1 MKLRAKSTV
10 RANDPPSENPSSRIR
25 QLQVIT
31 AAYQSLTVA
40 EPSLP
45 AAGSPLPALLAL
57 RHAEHLINETKTSL
71 LETKDQIDYARAQL
85 NREKQ
90 DLRDSQLLAEA
101 LELRISKLQQEL
113 ISNSGMAAN
122 ELAQSIIAHHKA
134 QKRHYEIE
142 LKKLVKAYN
151 KFVIDHLALMLAAE
165 DLGGPK
171 VGDSIEINEEMI
183 AAGFDQQGMPRKSK
197 VANENSVPK
206 RQERIREIWGPSED
220 SEDSE
225 DSTVYKTEKEAAG
238 AAFRS
243 LTEDLL
249 NASADDAVSDPY
261 IVIPKETAAVRFLV
275 RAKIAK
281 FHPQDKNRLRLV
293 EFE

>member
-10 RANDPPSENPSSRIR
+10 QATDQPSENLPSRIR

-31 AAYQSLTVA
+31 TAYQSLTVA

-57 RHAEHLINETKTSL
+57 RHTEHLINETKTSL
-71 LETKDQIDYARAQL
+71 LETKDQIENTRTHL
-85 NREKQ
+85 NREKK
-90 DLRDSQLLAEA
+90 DLRDSQFLAEA
-101 LELRISKLQQEL
+101 LQLRISKLRQEQ
-113 ISNSGMAAN
+113 ISYSEMAPN
-122 ELAQSIIAHHKA
+122 ELAQSIIAHHEA
-134 QKRHYEIE
+134 QKRHYAIE

-151 KFVIDHLALMLAAE
+151 KFVVDHLESMLAAE
-165 DLGGPK
+165 DLGGPQ
-171 VGDSIEINEEMI
+171 VGDLIEIDEERL
-183 AAGFDQQGMPRKSK
+183 AARFDQHGMPRNSK
-197 VANENSVPK
+197 AANVNSMAK

-220 SEDSE
+220 DEN
-225 DSTVYKTEKEAAG
+225 TNVYKTEKGAAG

-249 NASADDAVSDPY
+249 NASADDSVSDPY
-261 IVIPKETAAVRFLV
+261 IAIPKETAAVRFLV
-275 RAKIAK
+275 RAKIAR

>member
-10 RANDPPSENPSSRIR
+10 QANDPPSENPSSRIR

-71 LETKDQIDYARAQL
+71 LETKAQIDHARAQL
-85 NREKQ
+85 NREKK

-113 ISNSGMAAN
+113 ISNSGMAAS
-122 ELAQSIIAHHKA
+122 ELAQNIIAHHKA

-151 KFVIDHLALMLAAE
+151 KFVVDHLGLMLAAE

-171 VGDSIEINEEMI
+171 VGDSIEIDEEML

-197 VANENSVPK
+197 MANGDSVSK
-206 RQERIREIWGPSED
+206 RQERIREIWGP

-281 FHPQDKNRLRLV
+281 FHSQDKNRLRLV